1 MSPRDEGPGGRDS
14 GVRRADVCVV
24 GAGPAGLTLAL
35 LMARSGARVT
45 VLERSR
51 SLDRAYRG
59 EILQPGGQRL
69 LDSLGV
75 LAGAR
80 RRGCHE
86 HGGFRLE
93 ERGKVLID
101 GDYRRLPGPYNC
113 LLSLPQ
119 RHLLAELLERC
130 RAYPGFEYVEGAKVT
145 GLLEEGGA
153 VRGVVCR
160 AAGDR
165 PPLQVRAVCVVGA
178 DGRFSTVRRL
188 AGIAHDRLDLF
199 DQDVLWFRLAQPAL
213 ENVRIFRAGGS
224 PLLAYTSFPDSV
236 QLGWTL
242 PHGGYPAMASQGFA
256 HVKEQL
262 RRAAP
267 HYADAIDAQVR
278 GFGDLSLLDV
288 FAGSVRRWAR
298 DGLLLIGDSA
308 HTHSPIGA
316 QGINLAIQD
325 AVAAHPLLCE
335 GIRRGAAS
343 EALLAPFAAQRGRD
357 VKNMTRIQIMQSR
370 MMLSRGRVSS
380 LVRPRAAALV
390 SRTPAYRSLLR
401 RIAFGNESIE
411 VRSDLFDESGSAA
424 A

>member
-1 MSPRDEGPGGRDS
+1 MSPRENGPGGRD

-35 LMARSGARVT
+35 LMVRSGARVT
-45 VLERSR
+45 VLERSP

-86 HGGFRLE
+86 HDGFRLE
-93 ERGKVLID
+93 ERGKILID

-119 RHLLAELLERC
+119 RHLLAELLEHC
-130 RAYPGFEYVEGAKVT
+130 RAYPGFEYIEGAKVT

-153 VRGVVCR
+153 VRGVTCR

-165 PPLQVRAVCVVGA
+165 PPLEVRALCVVGA

-188 AGIAHDRLDLF
+188 AGIDHDRLDLF
-199 DQDVLWFRLAQPAL
+199 DQDVLWFRLAEPAL
-213 ENVRIFRAGGS
+213 GNVRIFRAGGS
-224 PLLAYTSFPDSV
+224 PLLAYTSFPGSV

-242 PHGGYPAMASQGFA
+242 PHGGYPALASQGFA
-256 HVKEQL
+256 HVKDQL

-316 QGINLAIQD
+316 QGINLAVQD
-325 AVAAHPLLCE
+325 AVAAHPVLCE
-335 GIRRGAAS
+335 GIRRGTVS
-343 EALLAPFAAQRGRD
+343 EALLAPVTSQRARD
-357 VKNMTRIQIMQSR
+357 VKAMTRIQVMQSR

-380 LVRPRAAALV
+380 VVRPRAAALM
-390 SRTPAYRSLLR
+390 SRTPAYRALLR
-401 RIAFGNESIE
+401 RIAFGNEAIE
-411 VRSDLFDESGSAA
+411 VRSDLFGEGAA
-424 A
+424 AAA